1 MKKTSYACIA
11 CATLGLGLASCT
23 NQSTEKPDPT
33 RQAWRD
39 SCLSL
44 PAAKAGSP
52 TALHLSFQAARDQVM
67 MPFVNGGEDAEAI
80 AENLEGI
87 LDAVGDDVFSKALL
101 KEEPE
106 TRSAVRDCMFE
117 SSVKKRFPITHKIL
131 REAPR
136 IKWPS
141 QLAYER
147 SYKSMGQ
154 IPPESDNWK
163 P

>member
-1 MKKTSYACIA
+1 MKETSYLCIA
-11 CATLGLGLASCT
+11 LATLGLGIASCA
-23 NQSTEKPDPT
+23 NQSSKKPDPT

-39 SCLSL
+39 SWYSL
-44 PAAKAGSP
+44 PAAKAGKP
-52 TALHLSFQAARDQVM
+52 DALHKSFEAARDQVM

-80 AENLEGI
+80 AENLQGI

-101 KEEPE
+101 KEKPE

-141 QLAYER
+141 RLAYER
-147 SYKSMGQ
+147 SWTGMGQ
-154 IPPESDNWK
+154 IPPTSDNWK